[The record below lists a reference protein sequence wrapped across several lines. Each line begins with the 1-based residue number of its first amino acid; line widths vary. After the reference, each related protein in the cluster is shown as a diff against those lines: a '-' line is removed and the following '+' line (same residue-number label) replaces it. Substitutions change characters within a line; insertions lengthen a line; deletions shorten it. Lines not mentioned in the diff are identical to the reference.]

1 MKKLI
6 LLSALA
12 IVVASCGYEIRK
24 KPEPPKPKL
33 TKEQIRKQ
41 EYEQRLKDYDV
52 VFLFECNGVKVY
64 RFKEAW
70 TGEYIYFTNA
80 NGTTYYKYIRQQKKY
95 KNKYQYITRKVQ
107 SLNTK
112 K

>member
-6 LLSALA
+6 LLSVLA
-12 IVVASCGYEIRK
+12 FIIASCVNNHEH
-24 KPEPPKPKL
+24 PKPKL

-52 VFLFECNGVKVY
+52 KFLFECNGVKVY
-64 RFKEAW
+64 RFIDGNYKV
-70 TGEYIYFTNA
+70 YFTNA
-80 NGTTYYKYIRQQKKY
+80 NGMTYY
-95 KNKYQYITRKVQ
+95 QYTTMQGKISYTRKVQ
-107 SLNTK
+107 SINTK

>member
-6 LLSALA
+6 LLSVLA
-12 IVVASCGYEIRK
+12 FVISYCGYEIRK

-52 VFLFECNGVKVY
+52 QFLFECNGVKVY
-64 RFKEAW
+64 RFMDDARRV
-70 TGEYIYFTNA
+70 YFTDA
-80 NGTTYYKYIRQQKKY
+80 NGMT
-95 KNKYQYITRKVQ
+95 KYQYTTRAGKFSHTTHRVQ
-107 SLNTK
+107 SINTRR
-112 K
+112 

>member
-1 MKKLI
+1 MKELI
-6 LLSALA
+6 LCSILALM
-12 IVVASCGYEIRK
+12 VSSCGYEIRK

-33 TKEQIRKQ
+33 TKEQIRKM

-52 VFLFECNGVKVY
+52 QFLFECNGVKVY
-64 RFKEAW
+64 RFRDCY
-70 TGEYIYFTNA
+70 TGEDVYFTNA
-80 NGTTYYKYIRQQKKY
+80 NGRTYYEYTKSKGKFSV
-95 KNKYQYITRKVQ
+95 TEKVQ

>member
-1 MKKLI
+1 MVNKLI
-6 LLSALA
+6 LLSMLA
-12 IVVASCGYEIRK
+12 FAVTSCGYEIRK

-52 VFLFECNGVKVY
+52 QFLFECNGIKVY
-64 RFKEAW
+64 RFRDCY
-70 TGEYIYFTNA
+70 TGEDVYFTNA
-80 NGTTYYKYIRQQKKY
+80 NGKTYYEYTKSKGKFSV
-95 KNKYQYITRKVQ
+95 TEKVQ

>member
-1 MKKLI
+1 MRKFI
-6 LLSALA
+6 LCSILA
-12 IVVASCGYEIRK
+12 VMVSSCGYEIRK
-24 KPEPPKPKL
+24 KQEPPKPKL

-41 EYEQRLKDYDV
+41 EYEQNLKDYEV
-52 VFLFECNGVKVY
+52 VFLFECNGIKVY
-64 RFKEAW
+64 RFKDDW

-80 NGTTYYKYIRQQKKY
+80 NGRTYYEYTRRTSKYGHTKHE
-95 KNKYQYITRKVQ
+95 VQ

>member
-6 LLSALA
+6 LLSVLA
-12 IVVASCGYEIRK
+12 FVLSSCRYEIRK

-52 VFLFECNGVKVY
+52 QFLFECNGVKVY
-64 RFKEAW
+64 RFIDCFS
-70 TGEYIYFTNA
+70 GMYVYFTDA
-80 NGTTYYKYIRQQKKY
+80 NGMT
-95 KNKYQYITRKVQ
+95 KYQYTTRAGKFSHTTHRVQ
-107 SLNTK
+107 SINTRR
-112 K
+112 

>member
-6 LLSALA
+6 LLSVLA
-12 IVVASCGYEIRK
+12 FVVTSCGYEIRK

-52 VFLFECNGVKVY
+52 EFLFEYDGVKVY
-64 RFKEAW
+64 RFRN
-70 TGEYIYFTNA
+70 GEDVYFTNA
-80 NGTTYYKYIRQQKKY
+80 NGMT
-95 KNKYQYITRKVQ
+95 KYQYTTRRGKINYTNKVQ
-107 SLNTK
+107 SINTRR
-112 K
+112 

>member
-6 LLSALA
+6 LLSVLA
-12 IVVASCGYEIRK
+12 FVVSSCGYEIRR

-52 VFLFECNGVKVY
+52 KFLFECDGVKVY
-64 RFKEAW
+64 RFRD
-70 TGEYIYFTNA
+70 GEDVYFTNA
-80 NGTTYYKYIRQQKKY
+80 NGMT
-95 KNKYQYITRKVQ
+95 KYQYTTRTGKYSHTTHRIQ
-107 SLNTK
+107 SINTMR
-112 K
+112 

>member
-6 LLSALA
+6 LLSVLA
-12 IVVASCGYEIRK
+12 FVVSSCGYEIRR

-52 VFLFECNGVKVY
+52 KFLFECEGVKVY
-64 RFKEAW
+64 RFRD
-70 TGEYIYFTNA
+70 GEDVYFTNA
-80 NGTTYYKYIRQQKKY
+80 NGMT
-95 KNKYQYITRKVQ
+95 KYQYTTRTGKFSHTTHRVQ
-107 SLNTK
+107 SINTRR
-112 K
+112 

>member
-6 LLSALA
+6 LLSVLA
-12 IVVASCGYEIRK
+12 FMVSSCGYEIRK

-41 EYEQRLKDYDV
+41 EYEQKLKDYEV

-64 RFKEAW
+64 RFRDCY
-70 TGEYIYFTNA
+70 TGECVYFTNA
-80 NGTTYYKYIRQQKKY
+80 NGKTYYEYTKSKGKFSVTEKI
-95 KNKYQYITRKVQ
+95 Q
-107 SLNTK
+107 SLNTNK
-112 K
+112 

>member
-6 LLSALA
+6 LLSVLA
-12 IVVASCGYEIRK
+12 FAVASCGYEIVK

-52 VFLFECNGVKVY
+52 QFLFECNGVKVY
-64 RFKEAW
+64 RFIDCNS
-70 TGEYIYFTNA
+70 GIYVYFTDT
-80 NGTTYYKYIRQQKKY
+80 NGMT
-95 KNKYQYITRKVQ
+95 KYQYTTRSGKFSHTHRVQSINTRK
-107 SLNTK
+107 
-112 K
+112 

>member
-6 LLSALA
+6 LLSALVF
-12 IVVASCGYEIRK
+12 VVASCGYEIRR

-52 VFLFECNGVKVY
+52 KFLFECDGVKVY
-64 RFKEAW
+64 RFRD
-70 TGEYIYFTNA
+70 GEDVYFTNA
-80 NGTTYYKYIRQQKKY
+80 NGMT
-95 KNKYQYITRKVQ
+95 KYQYTTRNGKYSHTTHRVQ
-107 SLNTK
+107 SINTRR
-112 K
+112 

>member
-6 LLSALA
+6 LLSVLA
-12 IVVASCGYEIRK
+12 FVVSSCGYEIVK

-52 VFLFECNGVKVY
+52 KFLFECDGVKVY
-64 RFKEAW
+64 RFRD
-70 TGEYIYFTNA
+70 GEDVYFTNA
-80 NGTTYYKYIRQQKKY
+80 NGMT
-95 KNKYQYITRKVQ
+95 KYQYTTRAGKYSHTTHRVQ
-107 SLNTK
+107 SINTK

>member
-1 MKKLI
+1 MKELI
-6 LLSALA
+6 LCSMLALM
-12 IVVASCGYEIRK
+12 VSSCGYEIRK

-41 EYEQRLKDYDV
+41 QYEQKLKDYEV

-64 RFKEAW
+64 RFRDSY
-70 TGEYIYFTNA
+70 TGEIVYFTNT
-80 NGTTYYKYIRQQKKY
+80 NGRTYYEYTKRISRY
-95 KNKYQYITRKVQ
+95 TRRTIKVQ

>member
-1 MKKLI
+1 MKIKLI
-6 LLSALA
+6 LLSVLA
-12 IVVASCGYEIRK
+12 FVVSSCGCEIRK

-52 VFLFECNGVKVY
+52 QFLFEINGVKVY
-64 RFKEAW
+64 RFTDGYYKV
-70 TGEYIYFTNA
+70 YFTNA
-80 NGTTYYKYIRQQKKY
+80 NGMTYY
-95 KNKYQYITRKVQ
+95 QYTTRYGKFSHHTHKIQ
-107 SLNTK
+107 SINTK

>member
-1 MKKLI
+1 MIKKLI
-6 LLSALA
+6 LLSVLVF
-12 IVVASCGYEIRK
+12 VVSSCGYEIRK

-41 EYEQRLKDYDV
+41 QYEQKLKDYEV

-64 RFKEAW
+64 RFRDCY
-70 TGEYIYFTNA
+70 TGECVYFTNA
-80 NGTTYYKYIRQQKKY
+80 NGKTYYEYTKRIGRYTSRTIE
-95 KNKYQYITRKVQ
+95 VQ